1 MATLGGE
8 GSRPVI
14 VLMNNASPVTSQRG
28 GIQTL
33 SSEIVHNLIMWWKAG
48 LTLERTFC
56 HTKRSVQRER
66 QAELTC
72 LCHIGTITQPVAFG
86 FSPAHRSI
94 GPPRILAAIQGL
106 LVSIYSTG
114 PQALRARILDL
125 HGTLLFD
132 EVEGYLEML
141 AGKDGA
147 ESWRFRIE
155 LPDKKLPLP
164 SGVACVLVLEN
175 GRRGKCYV
183 LRAPPD
189 FSTMLRG
196 AGDLK

>member
-1 MATLGGE
+1 M
-8 GSRPVI
+8 P
-14 VLMNNASPVTSQRG
+14 
-28 GIQTL
+28 
-33 SSEIVHNLIMWWKAG
+33 
-48 LTLERTFC
+48 
-56 HTKRSVQRER
+56 
-66 QAELTC
+66 
-72 LCHIGTITQPVAFG
+72 
-86 FSPAHRSI
+86 
-94 GPPRILAAIQGL
+94 
-106 LVSIYSTG
+106 IYRTG
-114 PQALRARILDL
+114 PKQAKSKTKGKLRMRPFRARILDL

-164 SGVACVLVLEN
+164 SEMACVLVLEN
-175 GRRGKCYV
+175 GRKGKCFA
-183 LRAPPD
+183 LRIPPD